1 MDSWQKYKK
10 IQQDLARSVSDQ
22 LESCGLNDWNVL
34 FQVTD
39 SAIDQQ
45 MLSIYQNEIVY
56 DFLNE

>member
-10 IQQDLARSVSDQ
+10 IQQDLARSVSGQ